1 MNDTKTSELD
11 EEKGP
16 HTVQEKDIKHMNQNR
31 RKRD

>member
-16 HTVQEKDIKHMNQNR
+16 HTVQEKDMNQNS